1 MSKEDVHIVP
11 ENNQW
16 AIKVEKENQ
25 PKKTAL
31 TQKDAIKLGREL
43 AKSSRSELI
52 IHGRDG
58 RIKEKNTYGKDPRK
72 IKG

>member
-16 AIKVEKENQ
+16 ASKVEKENQ
-25 PKKTAL
+25 PKKIAK

>member
-1 MSKEDVHIVP
+1 MSKEDVHVVP

-25 PKKTAL
+25 PKKTAK